1 MRDTFQVSSVIS
13 TAEMSISHRKTFL
26 SFPSLCSNNLLP
38 TCFASSLFKELMVLK
53 QKVQC
58 ILNTRSMNGKCSQIS
73 HVKNINYLT
82 WLYIIRDLPCEL
94 VCRNIVVKR
103 YYIAD
108 DEAVLQK
115 TRATQQSFELTLPQ
129 HLIFAQR
136 LFGSAAGI
144 GTRTSLSCRLK
155 KKQLSA
161 VAEDRHQIRF
171 FDELNVVPF
180 ENPDGRNEYVRRGI
194 IMQYVP
200 SEQELTVIVRF
211 RKMKGNV
218 SLEPQFRAR
227 RMAGYHEDHAIDND
241 DEYPFHSNI
250 SLFGCFISTVNLND
264 RTVLL
269 SNNTVVTIEE
279 SIAEF
284 NRIMT

>member
-1 MRDTFQVSSVIS
+1 
-13 TAEMSISHRKTFL
+13 
-26 SFPSLCSNNLLP
+26 
-38 TCFASSLFKELMVLK
+38 
-53 QKVQC
+53 
-58 ILNTRSMNGKCSQIS
+58 MNGKCSQIS